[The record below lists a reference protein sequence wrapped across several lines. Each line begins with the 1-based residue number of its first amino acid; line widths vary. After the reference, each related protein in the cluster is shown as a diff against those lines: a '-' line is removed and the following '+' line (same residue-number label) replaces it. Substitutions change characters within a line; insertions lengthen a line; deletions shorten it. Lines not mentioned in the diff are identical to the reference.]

1 MYNGLEGNKLSA
13 IPAFDTISVDL
24 QRVEDKMRRSLVTP
38 NKVLTDILLYV
49 LDSGG
54 KRLRPALALLASS
67 FNGPVSEK
75 AVSLAAAVELLHTAT
90 LVHDDLIDNSMMR
103 RGQVTLN
110 AKWSSGATVLT
121 GDLIFAQSAALAAE
135 TANVEVISIFAE
147 TLVTICQ
154 GELRQL
160 FGPRWREQSRED
172 YYNRIYAKTASLFA
186 AATEAG
192 GVLCGLGERQ
202 IKSLREYGRALGMAF
217 QIVDDVLDFIGDQSE
232 IGKPV
237 GSDLRQGIMTLPA
250 MLYVERNG
258 HDESLV
264 HLLEGKERREHAIV
278 EVVSRIA
285 ASDAI
290 PSAFDEARDFVERG
304 KGALA
309 FLPDHP
315 ARSAMLDL
323 ADYVIERRM

>member
-1 MYNGLEGNKLSA
+1 MSA

-38 NKVLTDILLYV
+38 NKALTDILLYV

-54 KRLRPALALLASS
+54 KRLRPALALLAAS

-121 GDLIFAQSAALAAE
+121 GDLIFAQSASLAAE
-135 TANVEVISIFAE
+135 TANVHVISIFAE

-160 FGPRWREQSRED
+160 FGPRWWEQSKED

-192 GVLCGLGERQ
+192 GVLCGLEERQ
-202 IKSLREYGRALGMAF
+202 IKGLREYGRALGMAF

-264 HLLEGKERREHAIV
+264 HLLEGKERREHVIV

-290 PSAFDEARDFVERG
+290 PSAFGEARDFVERG